1 MEFYSSMRPV
11 RPTHGFAPKTKMP
24 QTRFEPWGYPF
35 GGSSPR
41 SCPPLFRRH
50 LGWRGCLESRI
61 SSDFSAICAPITG
74 NRASGHSIYEVVRRG
89 VKRRFTSLP
98 CYSCSVR
105 ERVYLQLFQ
114 QLLSQDSSFYPSW
127 QFPCKLQPETFRQ
140 QLVLWNVHRREF

>member
-11 RPTHGFAPKTKMP
+11 RPTHSFAPKTKMP

-50 LGWRGCLESRI
+50 LGWRGCLESHI

-74 NRASGHSIYEVVRRG
+74 NRALGHSIYEVVRRG
-89 VKRRFTSLP
+89 VKRRFSFVALLFVFGTGAGLLAVVPATSLA
-98 CYSCSVR
+98 R
-105 ERVYLQLFQ
+105 
-114 QLLSQDSSFYPSW
+114 
-127 QFPCKLQPETFRQ
+127 
-140 QLVLWNVHRREF
+140 